1 MQIVYGFIYFFTIFM
16 TCCVAALAVFLL
28 PKAREIFAKTWRKY
42 EEMLNHDGVR
52 YAMMLIFAII
62 GLVFIESIYTYS
74 ILHKHFSH
82 SKDGSIKKAHA

>member
-1 MQIVYGFIYFFTIFM
+1 
-16 TCCVAALAVFLL
+16 
-28 PKAREIFAKTWRKY
+28 
-42 EEMLNHDGVR
+42 MLNHDGVR

-82 SKDGSIKKAHA
+82 SKDGSMKKAHA